1 MRDLVSLKDFS
12 SVGAGQRATLDIAPG
27 PTFHGL
33 IFEFKR
39 GGALATQAQME
50 ADISLIR
57 LKLNG
62 KVQREFTPTQLFKIL
77 GAYNQP
83 IVTGYIYIPF
93 SEPWARTPLGEDGL
107 AWGTGEGVETFQIS
121 VDIVG
126 GVPSPELKA
135 FAEVSYEKRAIGF
148 IKKMRSNEVP
158 ITKTGVNAYSPEIQ
172 PLDSYSAIHCFSSN
186 ITSLEVE
193 TDRNERFEGSKTFLD
208 ALYRQKGITPQTG
221 VTHIM
226 FNQTGRPEDALPM
239 VVVDTGGRVIGPV
252 RQANINFVMSAA
264 TSFTAISET
273 IGRPD

>member
-1 MRDLVSLKDFS
+1 MRDIVSLKDFS
-12 SVGAGQRATLDIAPG
+12 SVGANQRATLDIAPG
-27 PTFHGL
+27 PVFHGL
-33 IFEFKR
+33 FFEFKR

-62 KVQREFTPTQLFKIL
+62 KVQREFTPAQLFKIL
-77 GAYNQP
+77 AAYNQP
-83 IVTGYIYIPF
+83 IVTGYLYVPF

-121 VDIVG
+121 VDIAA

-148 IKKMRSNEVP
+148 IKKWRSNQVP
-158 ITKTGVNAYSPEIQ
+158 ITKTGINSYSPEIQ
-172 PLDSYSAIHCFSSN
+172 PLDSYAAIHCFSASISN
-186 ITSLEVE
+186 VEVE

-208 ALYRQKGITPQTG
+208 ALYRQKGITPQAG

-239 VVVDTGGRVIGPV
+239 VVVDGKGNILGPV
-252 RQANINFVMSAA
+252 RQANINFDMSAA
-264 TSFTAISET
+264 ASFTAISET